1 VASIQNFAAAT
12 QINYHYISYYQ
23 KTGYLFT
30 NRTYTKEVTD
40 QDIIK
45 QLKSGNTEKAI
56 KVLYKEFPKVKANI
70 LSSGGDE
77 EIARE
82 IFHDSLILL
91 IEKVSAPD
99 FELTSKLSTYLYG
112 INRFK
117 WKNEARKRQKSPELE
132 WKDTLILTADD
143 LGYDD
148 EKEKQLSQLETILES
163 ISERCK
169 KLFELFYFRKESM
182 KSIAE
187 TLAFSTVNSAK
198 TQKYK
203 CMERAIKL
211 AREMNSPTSKTQP

>member
-1 VASIQNFAAAT
+1 V
-12 QINYHYISYYQ
+12 
-23 KTGYLFT
+23 KD
-30 NRTYTKEVTD
+30 K
-40 QDIIK
+40 DIINHIRIGK
-45 QLKSGNTEKAI
+45 TEPAI
-56 KVLYKEFPKVKANI
+56 KSLYKEFPKVKANI
-70 LSSGGDE
+70 ISTGGDE

-91 IEKVSAPD
+91 MEKVADPA

-117 WKNEARKRQKSPELE
+117 WKNEARKRQKNPELE
-132 WKDTLILTADD
+132 WKDTLILTADE

-148 EKEKQLSQLETILES
+148 EKEKQLTQLESILET

-182 KSIAE
+182 KSIAKI
-187 TLAFSTVNSAK
+187 LNFSTVNSAK